1 MQTSY
6 EDLIS
11 VLVSGLGQ
19 RALFRSDHPRVL
31 GAAREFAQGLRRRL
45 ETDKKRAFFL
55 GVAESRLVH
64 NGTFLFGASL
74 TARRLVQLA
83 ERLCCGGFLFPLET
97 EEQDVLAFFDT
108 AVEAREKLDSLALAQ
123 TQLAARTAQI
133 QLSPPHGD
141 PGWFGQ
147 FMFERTDE
155 LATPDAPAAEHE
167 LLPVYQSLFE
177 TVEKAH
183 DAAGDDSGFDVDSA
197 RATTE
202 SLLATANGS
211 APDLL
216 RAVVYPNYDSYTV
229 GHSVRVA
236 MLAIQVGLQLELP
249 REYLI
254 ELGAAGLLHDVGKSK
269 VPREILFKPAKL
281 DAEERA
287 VVSTHARIGAELLI
301 ANGNAS
307 ALSIGAAFGHH
318 LRHDHSGYP
327 QLRSWGVQSRATA
340 LIQVCDVFEAL
351 TAIRPYKSAMTPRA
365 AYEVMLADRDCFDP
379 GALQAFLRAIG
390 LYPPGSRVI
399 LTTGERAVV
408 EAAGLDIDRPTLTV
422 THDARGEAKTPE
434 RRNLAQAQWRHIAIR
449 RLIPDTAPQPDL
461 HSLNVC

>member
-6 EDLIS
+6 EDLIAA
-11 VLVSGLGQ
+11 LVSGLGQ

-31 GAAREFAQGLRRRL
+31 AAARDFTQGLRRRL
-45 ETDKKRAFFL
+45 EADDKRAFFL

-64 NGTFLFGASL
+64 NGLFLFGASL

-83 ERLCCGGFLFPLET
+83 ERLCCGGFLFPIET
-97 EEQDVLAFFDT
+97 EEADVLAFLDT
-108 AVEAREKLDSLALAQ
+108 AVEVRDKLDSLAVAQ
-123 TQLAARTAQI
+123 EQLGARTTQI

-141 PGWFGQ
+141 PNWFGQ
-147 FMFERTDE
+147 LLFERTDE
-155 LATPDAPAAEHE
+155 LAEPDHPRAEHE
-167 LLPVYQSLFE
+167 LVQVYQSLFE
-177 TVEKAH
+177 TVENAH

-202 SLLATANGS
+202 NLIATANGS

-216 RAVVYPNYDSYTV
+216 RAVVYPTYDSYTV

-236 MLAIQVGLQLELP
+236 MLAIQVGLRLALP
-249 REYLI
+249 REFLI

-269 VPREILFKPAKL
+269 VPREILFKPARL
-281 DAEERA
+281 DPEERA
-287 VVSTHARIGAELLI
+287 IVSTHARIGAELLI

-318 LRHDHSGYP
+318 LRHDRAGYP
-327 QLRSWGVQSRATA
+327 QLRPWGAQSRATA

-365 AYEVMLADRDCFDP
+365 AYEVMLADRGCFDP

-399 LTTGERAVV
+399 LSSGERAVV
-408 EAAGLDIDRPTLTV
+408 EAAGLDIDRPTITV
-422 THDARGEAKTPE
+422 THGEAKSPE
-434 RRNLAQAQWRHIAIR
+434 RRNLAQPQWRHLAIR
-449 RLIPDTAPQPDL
+449 RLIPDTAQHPDL